1 MEERRHTPKK
11 SSPRGAV
18 LMFAAAL
25 MSGACSGGGSSPTE
39 PEMPAPVPTATVA
52 FTYAAPTEIDPG
64 VDFDSCTPDGVNFRT
79 HLHFIWNQWDDRR
92 FMLTSGPDLF
102 EYSGQV
108 PIDQD
113 VEIALHDPN
122 TCLLGAGP
130 YHAPANLRA
139 NGVLLTRI
147 VNVLDGTGLAFRVS
161 ADGTV
166 TP

>member
-1 MEERRHTPKK
+1 MEERRHT
-11 SSPRGAV
+11 SRESWPRGTA
-18 LMFAAAL
+18 LLLAAAL
-25 MSGACSGGGSSPTE
+25 MSGACGGGGSSPTE

-64 VDFDSCTPDGVNFRT
+64 VDFNSCTPDGVNFTT

-92 FMLTSGPDLF
+92 YMLTSGPDLF

-108 PIDQD
+108 PIGQE
-113 VEIALHDPN
+113 VQIALHDPN
-122 TCLLGAGP
+122 TCLQGAGP
-130 YHAPANLRA
+130 YHAPTSLSA
-139 NGVLLTRI
+139 NGVRLTRV
-147 VNVLDGTGLAFRVS
+147 VNVRDGTGLAFRVS